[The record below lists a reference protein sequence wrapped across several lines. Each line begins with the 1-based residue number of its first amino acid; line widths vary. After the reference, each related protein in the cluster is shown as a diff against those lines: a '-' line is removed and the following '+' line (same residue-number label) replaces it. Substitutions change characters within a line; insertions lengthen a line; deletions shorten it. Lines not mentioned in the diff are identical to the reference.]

1 MEVTIGEDWK
11 KFKKKKELNK
21 GNKIMRNI
29 KLTIEYDGSG
39 FNGWQKQPKIKGL
52 N

>member
-1 MEVTIGEDWK
+1 MATFLTLKEVIK
-11 KFKKKKELNK
+11 V
-21 GNKIMRNI
+21 RNI
-29 KLTIEYDGSG
+29 KLTIEYDGKD